1 MVLSACE
8 CQWAG
13 LCESAELTLT
23 LTILQSTCPSDAALI
38 CVETGALE
46 TCSSRVL
53 ESSHPPACDSLA
65 MAAGLPASP
74 LPETQ
79 SKVIQTEGGWLGLV
93 CKRWAAGHEGDT
105 FVLRDILFPGPLR
118 GQKQT
123 ARNDVSQMLA
133 AHNSSGIRGLFAVL
147 ESLEQSSPTSDC
159 PELTGPVKLSG
170 WQLEVEEYFGQG
182 PNYGYIRRARAVC
195 FCSSYDPDA
204 PRVVAQGP
212 WTNGRSKARHELAL
226 MRQCFRI
233 GGAVALLDGV
243 QVLQT
248 RSSPIVHPLIPSS
261 ATSSGS
267 ISSLSAVSPE
277 EDHPA
282 PKRGPVIDLTV
293 EEVRERRQKKSRSS

>member
-1 MVLSACE
+1 
-8 CQWAG
+8 
-13 LCESAELTLT
+13 
-23 LTILQSTCPSDAALI
+23 
-38 CVETGALE
+38 
-46 TCSSRVL
+46 
-53 ESSHPPACDSLA
+53 
-65 MAAGLPASP
+65 MAAGVRATR

-79 SKVIQTEGGWLGLV
+79 PKVIQTEGGWLGLA
-93 CKRWAAGHEGDT
+93 CKRWAAGLEGGA

-118 GQKQT
+118 EQKQT

-133 AHNSSGIRGLFAVL
+133 AHNSSGSRGLFAVL
-147 ESLEQSSPTSDC
+147 DSLEQSLPTSDC

-170 WQLEVEEYFGQG
+170 WQIEVEEYFGQG
-182 PNYGYIRRARAVC
+182 LNYGYIRRARAVC
-195 FCSSYDPDA
+195 FCSSSDPDA

-212 WTNGRSKARHELAL
+212 WTKGKSKARHDLAL

-277 EDHPA
+277 DDHPA
-282 PKRGPVIDLTV
+282 PKRSPVIDLTG
-293 EEVRERRQKKSRSS
+293 EEACESRQKKSRSR